1 MCPCGLAISATI
13 SLFALVQSPDAL
25 SPAALPDH
33 RSFEFP
39 FFGEKQPGFQNPG
52 MRFSGIPHSIPG
64 RKRRIGQEGN
74 RGERIENAIKFWY
87 FGFRKCF
94 RYRAMNKGHLLQ
106 IIKEILRADGRTVF
120 AYAYGSFITGE
131 TFHDIDIGIF
141 VKNSG
146 ENPLVISSDIK
157 TQISRRAQK
166 EGLELT
172 ADEFDVR
179 TLNDAP
185 FTFLKR
191 VFQEGNLLF
200 DLDPELRTDI
210 IEWVSRKYREC
221 AGILAEA
228 SLR

>member
-1 MCPCGLAISATI
+1 MA
-13 SLFALVQSPDAL
+13 
-25 SPAALPDH
+25 
-33 RSFEFP
+33 
-39 FFGEKQPGFQNPG
+39 EK
-52 MRFSGIPHSIPG
+52 
-64 RKRRIGQEGN
+64 
-74 RGERIENAIKFWY
+74 IENAIKFWY
-87 FGFRKCF
+87 YGFSEFF
-94 RYRAMNKGHLLQ
+94 RHRAMDKGHLLQ

-191 VFQEGNLLF
+191 VFQEGILLL
-200 DLDPELRTDI
+200 DLDPELRTDM
-210 IEWVSRKYREC
+210 IESVSRKYREC